1 MKRLLLCS
9 LMILSVPS
17 LHSQGYYPLEIGN
30 VWEYR
35 DFYDSTYGWTDVA
48 LRDTTLPNGF
58 KYTVIGN
65 PGQTTG
71 GRNYR
76 QEGMKVYQFARYQTS
91 DTSYIEGD
99 FLEYDFSANV
109 GDAIRVDYGPTDTT
123 TTRLVDEGQTNWFG
137 KQQMSWVFYE
147 TSKHN
152 SVYVLTEVSDSLG
165 MTYWGGEGGIA
176 YRLWGAIIRGV
187 TYGTLTG
194 VRTAKEE
201 RAPSFELMQNFP
213 NPFNPST
220 TIRFRL
226 PTEEIIDLRIY
237 DILGKEVR
245 TLCRGRTNSG
255 LQSVVWDGKNNGG
268 TQVGSG
274 FYFSRLQA
282 GDRTIC
288 RKMILL
294 R

>member
-1 MKRLLLCS
+1 
-9 LMILSVPS
+9 MILSVPS
-17 LHSQGYYPLEIGN
+17 LYSQGYYPLEVGN

-48 LRDTTLPNGF
+48 LRDTLLPNGF
-58 KYTVIGN
+58 KYAVIGYTAIGT
-65 PGQTTG
+65 PGPISG
-71 GRNYR
+71 GLYYR
-76 QEGMKVYQFARYQTS
+76 QQGMKFYQFARYQTS

-123 TTRLVDEGQTNWFG
+123 TTRLVDEGQTHWFG
-137 KQQMSWVFYE
+137 KKQMSWVFYT

-152 SVYVLTEVSDSLG
+152 SVYVLREVSDSIGL
-165 MTYWGGEGGIA
+165 TYWESEGGIA

-220 TIRFRL
+220 TIRFGL
-226 PTEEIIDLRIY
+226 PTAGIVSLIVYDVLGREITTLVRGTLDVGYHTATWNASSVASGVYFARLTVTN
-237 DILGKEVR
+237 DFGKVAFNKV
-245 TLCRGRTNSG
+245 T
-255 LQSVVWDGKNNGG
+255 K
-268 TQVGSG
+268 
-274 FYFSRLQA
+274 
-282 GDRTIC
+282 
-288 RKMILL
+288 LL
-294 R
+294 LMK